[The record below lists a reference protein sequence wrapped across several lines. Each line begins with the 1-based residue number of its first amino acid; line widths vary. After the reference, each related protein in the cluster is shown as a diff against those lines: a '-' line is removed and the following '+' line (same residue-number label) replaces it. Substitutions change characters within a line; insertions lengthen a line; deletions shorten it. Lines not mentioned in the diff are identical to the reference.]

1 MSTFDV
7 TLFFPSYDALR
18 GLSIEWQDAETM
30 CDNAARSCASLRRFH
45 VSRCV
50 IVWLAAPR
58 RHREES
64 TISNVQGNT
73 QGLKPNQLRRIE
85 KLYSR
90 RISPQQI
97 VTPEF
102 ARQLSELSHET
113 RRQIGALIDRK
124 GYVEFVVV
132 GDARRIEWPDLKRTR
147 VGEDRFRGLRAVHTH
162 LRGEEL
168 TQDDLNDLALLRLD
182 LMVAV
187 DVDGR
192 DGLPGR
198 IRAAHLLPTTA
209 EEVNGGDGTS
219 DNETAYAF
227 LEAPVAS
234 QLDVNFLELIN
245 SLEEEIARNR
255 RAGRR
260 ATARDR
266 AILVGVTSGSVSWAE
281 ESMAELRELAASA
294 GVVVFNE
301 IIQRRQAVDP
311 RTVLGKG
318 KLDELIVRALRLG
331 VDMIVFDQELSPAQ
345 VRSLSE
351 ATDLKIIDRPQLIL
365 DIFAQRAQT
374 RDGKIQVELAQ
385 LKYMLPR
392 LIAGQDSAF
401 SRLAGG
407 IGGRGP
413 GETKLET
420 DRRRVRDRINRLDK
434 EIDVQ
439 RERRQQRRKNR
450 TRKELPIIS
459 IVGYTNAGKSTLLNT
474 LTASVVHAEQ
484 RMFATLDPTSR
495 RLRLPREQEVIIND
509 TVGFIRDLP
518 PDLIAAFRATLEE
531 IDDSNL
537 LIHLVD
543 ASNARW
549 EQQLESVERIL
560 SDLGHANLPAL
571 VAFNKSDL
579 VAPDELEAIM
589 RHARAAGRECLA
601 VSAMNANTLRPLI
614 ERAGEILARDL
625 THDEAARREV
635 SEEVKA
641 DDGVIHQITDVIQ

>member
-1 MSTFDV
+1 VRFAFAAAAV
-7 TLFFPSYDALR
+7 GR
-18 GLSIEWQDAETM
+18 GGIS
-30 CDNAARSCASLRRFH
+30 
-45 VSRCV
+45 
-50 IVWLAAPR
+50 
-58 RHREES
+58 
-64 TISNVQGNT
+64 ISNVHGNT

-124 GYVEFVVV
+124 GYVEYVVV
-132 GDARRIEWPDLKRTR
+132 GDARRMEWPDLKRTR
-147 VGEDRFRGLRAVHTH
+147 VGEGRFRGLRAVHTH

-187 DVDGR
+187 DVDER
-192 DGLPGR
+192 TGLPGR
-198 IRAAHLLPTTA
+198 VRAAHLLPTTP
-209 EEVNGGDGTS
+209 EEVTDGGENS
-219 DNETAYAF
+219 AAYTF
-227 LEAPVAS
+227 IEAPVPS
-234 QLDVNFLELIN
+234 QLDVDFVELIN

-255 RAGRR
+255 RVARR
-260 ATARDR
+260 AVARDR
-266 AILVGVTSGSVSWAE
+266 AILVGVTTGSVVESE

-294 GVVVFNE
+294 GLVVQHE
-301 IIQRRQAVDP
+301 IIQRRQNVDP

-331 VDMIVFDQELSPAQ
+331 ADLIVFDQELSPAQ
-345 VRSLSE
+345 VRSISE
-351 ATDLKIIDRPQLIL
+351 ATDLKVIDRAQLIL

-374 RDGKIQVELAQ
+374 SEGKIQVELAQ
-385 LKYMLPR
+385 LRYMLPR
-392 LIAGQDSAF
+392 LIAGHDSAF

-420 DRRRVRDRINRLDK
+420 DRRRVRDRINRLEK
-434 EIDVQ
+434 EIEHQ
-439 RERRQQRRKNR
+439 RMRRQQRRKER
-450 TRKELPIIS
+450 TRRGLPIIS
-459 IVGYTNAGKSTLLNT
+459 IVGYTNAGKSTLLNA
-474 LTASVVHAEQ
+474 LTSSEVLAEQ

-495 RLRLPREQEVIIND
+495 RLRLPREQEVIVND

-531 IDDSNL
+531 IDDSDL

-543 ASNARW
+543 ASNPRW
-549 EQQLESVERIL
+549 QQQLESVERIL
-560 SDLGHANLPAL
+560 SDLGHTDIPRL
-571 VAFNKSDL
+571 VVFNKSDL
-579 VAPDELEAIM
+579 LSETDLDSLLRQACHSGE
-589 RHARAAGRECLA
+589 RECIAASALA
-601 VSAMNANTLRPLI
+601 PATLRPVL
-614 ERAGEILARDL
+614 ERAGAILARDL
-625 THDEAARREV
+625 THGEHEHGRGEEGAEDAAGETGADDAERQEGAAAR
-635 SEEVKA
+635 
-641 DDGVIHQITDVIQ
+641 